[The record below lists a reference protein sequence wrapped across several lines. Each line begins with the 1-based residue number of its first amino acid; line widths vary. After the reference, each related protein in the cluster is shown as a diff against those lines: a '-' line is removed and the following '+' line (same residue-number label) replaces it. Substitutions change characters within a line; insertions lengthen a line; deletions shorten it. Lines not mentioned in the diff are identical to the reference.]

1 MCMIMTN
8 LGCCMAL
15 CVYEHDEL
23 STVGQPL
30 LSTMKKIRD
39 DIDF

>member
-1 MCMIMTN
+1 MK

-15 CVYEHDEL
+15 CVYEHDIR
-23 STVGQPL
+23 STPSQPL
-30 LSTMKKIRD
+30 LSIIKKIRD